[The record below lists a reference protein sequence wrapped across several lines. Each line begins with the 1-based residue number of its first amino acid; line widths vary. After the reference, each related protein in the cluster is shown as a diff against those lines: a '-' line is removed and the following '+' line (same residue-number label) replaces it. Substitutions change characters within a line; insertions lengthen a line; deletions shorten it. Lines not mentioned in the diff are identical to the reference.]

1 MKLVAIEHYKFMVC
15 YHFVER
21 ERFVI
26 SLLEETFGCVC
37 VCVCVCVCLVVLR
50 GFFEHEDFLKSKN

>member
-37 VCVCVCVCLVVLR
+37 VCVCVFGRIERFFRTR
-50 GFFEHEDFLKSKN
+50 GFSQE

>member
-37 VCVCVCVCLVVLR
+37 VCVCVLVVLR
-50 GFFEHEDFLKSKN
+50 GFLLVC